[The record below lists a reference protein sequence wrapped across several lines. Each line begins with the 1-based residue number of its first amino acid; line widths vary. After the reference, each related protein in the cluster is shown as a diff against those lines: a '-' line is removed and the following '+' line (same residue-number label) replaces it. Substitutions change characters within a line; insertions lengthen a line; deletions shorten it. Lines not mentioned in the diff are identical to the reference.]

1 MLSRRLESIKSFI
14 LKNDKVVDV
23 GCDHGYLSIELYEK
37 KLCQS
42 VIATDINES
51 ALDRAKKNIREKN
64 LPIRTVLTDGLKNIS
79 TKDYDTVVIS
89 GMGTRTILHI
99 LDNKAKIKNVKK
111 IILQS
116 NNNRVELR
124 EEMNKLGFYLKDEKI
139 IYENKKYYITM
150 LFVKSA
156 NKNTKEEIKYGI
168 LKKEYF
174 DYYNYVITSYKS
186 IITKLPLKRFKE
198 RHALKKS
205 IKELSKLMKK
215 ELRK

>member
-23 GCDHGYLSIELYEK
+23 GCDHGYLSIELYEN

-89 GMGTRTILHI
+89 GMGDRKSTRLNSSHLI
-99 LDNKAKIKNVKK
+99 VKV
-111 IILQS
+111 IS
-116 NNNRVELR
+116 R
-124 EEMNKLGFYLKDEKI
+124 MPS
-139 IYENKKYYITM
+139 
-150 LFVKSA
+150 SA
-156 NKNTKEEIKYGI
+156 
-168 LKKEYF
+168 
-174 DYYNYVITSYKS
+174 
-186 IITKLPLKRFKE
+186 
-198 RHALKKS
+198 
-205 IKELSKLMKK
+205 
-215 ELRK
+215 